1 MEDDTETASLHSFS
15 SRQFDLNFDIEEL
28 DDKEYNIPPVEM
40 PPSLESILNE
50 PDEVSLSDDE
60 FSQKEGYFEDED
72 TISISSESRY
82 KKPDRSAKNF
92 SHGEH
97 GCILRHVILRGISS
111 QLQSAEKRVNAGKP
125 TAMAVSSVIA
135 IGTFH
140 GLVLIFDSQQVL
152 KWCLGSTNYGE
163 EFGSVSALGFNSN
176 CTRLLCGYSE
186 GQITMWD
193 LTNGKLLRTILD
205 AHPPQTAVLHIK
217 FTDDPTLALCSDSGG
232 SVFELNFKRVM
243 GARTCDPKC
252 IFSGSR
258 GEVCAFEPLRLSPDF
273 RNHPSQEVCL
283 VALGTVTKLIV
294 VTVRPSLQV
303 WFTHSLRASPD
314 TLPIISWQFVVVQ
327 IAPTTR
333 IIDPVLAFGRQNNIF
348 FYQVHFGSAEKINF
362 IPLQQLELHYTIQN
376 FTWLNSRTL
385 VTMDTLEHLH
395 VIDVRS
401 RQELEVTDL
410 VEVQL
415 VYGNSHFKGLFTGG
429 NVSKAMAVAGERAC
443 YHSLA
448 AFGSQI
454 LLLGL
459 KSVHVLTLRTWNE
472 RIDFLLK
479 QKLYSEALKLAL
491 SFYEERAKAVTGLI
505 GKKPQ
510 RQEQVGNKM
519 LDILSTYADQ
529 IMTQLCPEHGR
540 IELLIHHYQTHV
552 PVCVEYCIA
561 INKRDFLFGKI
572 FERFSTDPVCQGVF
586 LESLES
592 YILDEVLT
600 YLPPAVGKEFVNHY
614 SDKQKFSALET
625 CLVHLD
631 ILSFDIHQVMTL
643 CWAHGLYDGIL
654 YIYNKGMNDYI
665 TPLEE
670 LLGILHK
677 AVSSGKQLTDGQII
691 LGNKLLV
698 YISCCLAG
706 RSYPRGDIPQE
717 RAKTVKTEVFEC
729 VVSLHNNKHGAMVYP
744 FLKTL
749 LHFDTREFLNVL
761 ALAFEEEEF
770 ICCESINQR
779 QRVVDILLQIMVESE
794 GFSPTQV
801 GALFTFLARQMA
813 KHENSIIV
821 NRLLFEQVIEFLTNP
836 KDDTRVEE
844 RQQALIELLQ
854 AGGLA
859 EIDEDRLLNLAEGA
873 KFYRVCEYLYQQKE
887 QFDKILTCYLQDPSR
902 KPQVFYY
909 AWEILENQK
918 YTTEQKQCLETQII
932 ASIEEIIDI
941 DNKKISELLTEFFPH
956 RLHEIVNQLQA
967 RPFVLYQLLQG
978 LFNKREILQ
987 QSSPTQGIKDNFE
1000 INPDIQEKYIELM
1013 CQYNPEQVYSYI
1025 RSTEGY
1031 RLEETLE
1038 ICRHFKVMDATAYVL
1053 EKAGDIHGAFSIM
1066 LENLQKRVKEV
1077 MSELEESGNLNK
1089 CVTWSKLNTELLVII
1104 QLCQRNSSQMDH
1116 DARGSL
1122 WFPLLETIMAPQRQL
1137 REKVNTEILEA
1148 LKELTKDLL
1157 NSMMGYVTLPAI
1169 LQRIVQDPAYAT
1181 GKFCEIRELIMGMF
1195 DTYNYEKTL
1204 LATTNHLLYNDLHN
1218 QLAHLR
1224 LMANSCYSSY
1234 PNICKLCNKEYSS
1247 VPEKEEVLLFKCGH
1261 SFHLDCLDNVHSVT
1275 VNDDG
1280 VQQWSCYKCSHNKT
1294 QRKLMGTIRIIE
1306 KNDNLPKQ
1314 RGYIDAKKAKSS
1326 KGKVILDPWQLAALE
1341 SLKRSRTSSNATM
1354 FNNLKSLGHPD
1365 QRSSRSM
1372 QSYDFYNMNLS
1383 PGAGDDFY
1391 SEF

>member
-1 MEDDTETASLHSFS
+1 MFL
-15 SRQFDLNFDIEEL
+15 
-28 DDKEYNIPPVEM
+28 
-40 PPSLESILNE
+40 
-50 PDEVSLSDDE
+50 
-60 FSQKEGYFEDED
+60 
-72 TISISSESRY
+72 
-82 KKPDRSAKNF
+82 
-92 SHGEH
+92 HGEH

-140 GLVLIFDSQQVL
+140 GLVLVFDSQQVL
-152 KWCLGSTNYGE
+152 KWCLGNTNYGE

-258 GEVCAFEPLRLSPDF
+258 GEVCAFEPLRLSPEF

-303 WFTHSLRASPD
+303 WFTHPLRANPD

-327 IAPTTR
+327 IWPATR
-333 IIDPVLAFGRQNNIF
+333 IFDPVLAFGRQNNIY
-348 FYQVHFGSAEKINF
+348 FYQVHFVSAEKINF
-362 IPLQQLELHYTIQN
+362 IPLQQIELNYTIQN

-401 RQELEVTDL
+401 TEELEVTDL
-410 VEVQL
+410 AEVQL
-415 VYGNSHFKGLFTGG
+415 VYGSSHYKGLFTGG
-429 NVSKAMAVAGERAC
+429 NVSKAMTVAGERAC

-472 RIDFLLK
+472 RIDVLLK
-479 QKLYSEALKLAL
+479 QKLYSEALALAL
-491 SFYEERAKAVTGLI
+491 SFYEERAKAVAGLL
-505 GKKPQ
+505 GKKHQ
-510 RQEQVGNKM
+510 RQEQVANK
-519 LDILSTYADQ
+519 ILEVLGTYADQ
-529 IMTQLCPEHGR
+529 IMTQLCPEHGK
-540 IELLIHHYQTHV
+540 IELLIQHYQMHV
-552 PVCVEYCIA
+552 PLCVQYCIA
-561 INKRDFLFGKI
+561 INQREFLFGKI
-572 FERFSTDPVCQGVF
+572 FERFSVDPACRGIF

-592 YILDEVLT
+592 YILDEVIT
-600 YLPPAVGKEFVNHY
+600 YLPPTVAKEFVDHY
-614 SDKQKFSALET
+614 SDKQQFNSLEA

-631 ILSFDIHQVMTL
+631 ILSFDIHQVMKL

-654 YIYNKGMNDYI
+654 YIYNKGMEDYI
-665 TPLEE
+665 TPLED
-670 LLGILHK
+670 LLGILRR
-677 AVSSGKQLTDGQII
+677 AVSSGKQLTDAQII

-706 RSYPRGDIPQE
+706 RSYPKGDIPQE
-717 RAKTVKTEVFEC
+717 KAKSVKTKVFEC
-729 VVSLHNNKHGAMVYP
+729 VVSLHSNKHDDVVYP
-744 FLKTL
+744 YLKTL

-770 ICCESINQR
+770 VSCESINQR

-873 KFYRVCEYLYQQKE
+873 KFYRVCEYLYQQKQ

-909 AWEILENQK
+909 AWQILESQR
-918 YTTEQKQCLETQII
+918 YTLEQKQSLETQII

-941 DNKKISELLTEFFPH
+941 DNKKISEMLTEFFPH
-956 RLHEIVNQLQA
+956 RLHEIVDKLDA
-967 RPFVLYQLLQG
+967 RPFILYQLLQG
-978 LFNKREILQ
+978 LFNKREMLQ
-987 QSSPTQGIKDNFE
+987 QSSPSQGIKDNFE
-1000 INPDIQEKYIELM
+1000 VNPNVQEKYIELM
-1013 CQYNPEQVYSYI
+1013 CRYNPEQVYGYV

-1038 ICRHFKVMDATAYVL
+1038 ICRRYKVMDATAYVL
-1053 EKAGDIHGAFSIM
+1053 EKAGDIHGAFDIM
-1066 LENLQKRVKEV
+1066 LESLRKRVGEV
-1077 MSELEESGNLNK
+1077 TRELEEKGGLSK
-1089 CVTWSKLNTELLVII
+1089 CVTWSKLNTELLVIV
-1104 QLCQRNSSQMDH
+1104 QLCQRNSSQMDQE
-1116 DARGSL
+1116 ARGSL
-1122 WFPLLETIMAPQRQL
+1122 WFPLLEAVVAPQRHRGKADAEFLQ
-1137 REKVNTEILEA
+1137 A

-1157 NSMMGYVTLPAI
+1157 NNMMGYVTLPAI

-1204 LATTNHLLYNDLHN
+1204 LSTVNNLLYHDLHA
-1218 QLAHLR
+1218 QLSQLR
-1224 LMANSCYSSY
+1224 RVANRRYSSH
-1234 PNICKLCNKEYSS
+1234 PNVCNLCNKDYLSACRRR
-1247 VPEKEEVLLFKCGH
+1247 EVLLFKCGH
-1261 SFHLDCLDNVHSVT
+1261 SFHLECLDNAHSVR
-1275 VNDDG
+1275 VDEEG
-1280 VQQWSCYKCSHNKT
+1280 VQTWSCHRCSRDKSG
-1294 QRKLMGTIRIIE
+1294 K
-1306 KNDNLPKQ
+1306 
-1314 RGYIDAKKAKSS
+1314 KSS
-1326 KGKVILDPWQLAALE
+1326 GGVRIVEKSAAPARHKGPAEVGKGKAGKSKVTLDPWQLAALQN
-1341 SLKRSRTSSNATM
+1341 LKRYRTSSNEAESAGRSPRRKRLLSAAPRPGPERKEKVSSGLLPAAD
-1354 FNNLKSLGHPD
+1354 FVIYHLK
-1365 QRSSRSM
+1365 
-1372 QSYDFYNMNLS
+1372 NC
-1383 PGAGDDFY
+1383 
-1391 SEF
+1391 